1 MKLLKICLYMMAL
14 LSFSASLFCTNI
26 TKEELFK
33 KGLEFHKEKKYEE
46 AFPYF
51 VQAAQAGYAAA
62 QNGLGLYYK
71 QGYGTDK
78 DQQQAFEWFY
88 KAAKQDN
95 KEGKYNLALIY
106 LSGIEGEDGKKIG
119 TDLLTEVANQ
129 GHIEGS
135 YKLAKC
141 YEEGIGIAQSS
152 YDAKAYYI
160 KAANKNYVKA
170 FNKLGH
176 FFLKEIAR
184 LKMESKNP
192 SQSAIAQSHS
202 LATMWFEKSANKED
216 PEGLYNF
223 ATLQPDHSYG
233 RKPFELYEKAAN
245 KDYAPAQYEL
255 GCRCSKDNYQTSAFE
270 WFKKAADLGH
280 TQAQFRAAECYH
292 NGKGIKLNLEQAEK
306 YYLLA
311 AENNDSSSQIS
322 LAELY
327 EKGHGISIKK
337 DKNKS
342 LFWYEK
348 AAAQGL
354 LKAQLYL
361 AEYYVGENKQEQG
374 LYWYEKAATQD
385 SEKARYYLGRYFFEQ
400 NAHQRAFEWFSKMEN
415 SFLLDSFLQE
425 SERRFFYYVLATYY
439 MKGEVTKKNEEKAVE
454 YYELAAKNGS
464 KKAQEVLSNINKD
477 KFAQLNIENHVQAAE
492 FAQLFKEQQ
501 NFELACFYYKK
512 AYEILL
518 AENEGKN

>member
-1 MKLLKICLYMMAL
+1 
-14 LSFSASLFCTNI
+14 
-26 TKEELFK
+26 
-33 KGLEFHKEKKYEE
+33 
-46 AFPYF
+46 
-51 VQAAQAGYAAA
+51 
-62 QNGLGLYYK
+62 
-71 QGYGTDK
+71 
-78 DQQQAFEWFY
+78 
-88 KAAKQDN
+88 
-95 KEGKYNLALIY
+95 
-106 LSGIEGEDGKKIG
+106 
-119 TDLLTEVANQ
+119 
-129 GHIEGS
+129 
-135 YKLAKC
+135 
-141 YEEGIGIAQSS
+141 
-152 YDAKAYYI
+152 
-160 KAANKNYVKA
+160 
-170 FNKLGH
+170 
-176 FFLKEIAR
+176 
-184 LKMESKNP
+184 MESKNS

-255 GCRCSKDNYQTSAFE
+255 GCRCSKDNYQTKAFE

-280 TQAQFRAAECYH
+280 TQAQFRTAECYH

-311 AENNDSSSQIS
+311 AENNDSNSQIS

-337 DKNKS
+337 DKSKS

-348 AAAQGL
+348 AATQGL

-361 AEYYVGENKQEQG
+361 AKYYVGENNQEQV
-374 LYWYEKAATQD
+374 LYWYEKAAQQ
-385 SEKARYYLGRYFFEQ
+385 SSAQAQYYLGRYSFEQ
-400 NAHQRAFEWFSKMEN
+400 NAHQKAFEWFSEMEN

-439 MKGEVTKKNEEKAVE
+439 IKGEVTKKNEEKAVK
-454 YYELAAKNGS
+454 YYELAKKNGS

-477 KFAQLNIENHVQAAE
+477 KLAQEVKTFNSTLNIENHAQAAE
-492 FAQLFKEQQ
+492 FAQLFKEQE
-501 NFELACFYYKK
+501 NFELASFCYEK
-512 AYEILL
+512 AYKILL